1 LARLALA
8 VNKCSRIVVVT
19 VEVDWTHGAEH
30 MRAEHGLTPQ
40 EADEAAADIDAV
52 WFDPDPASKSG
63 RSVRVIGYS
72 RSRRAVLTV
81 ILVHRDG
88 GGYWGANGWE
98 SNAPDRR
105 RYEKGE

>member
-1 LARLALA
+1 MAPSTCALGVRWRRRRLTRR
-8 VNKCSRIVVVT
+8 VS
-19 VEVDWTHGAEH
+19 
-30 MRAEHGLTPQ
+30 
-40 EADEAAADIDAV
+40 DIDAV
-52 WFDPDPASKSG
+52 WFDPDPTSKSG

-81 ILVHRDG
+81 ILVHRDE

-98 SNAPDRR
+98 SSLADRR

>member
-1 LARLALA
+1 MR
-8 VNKCSRIVVVT
+8 

-30 MRAEHGLTPQ
+30 MRARHRVTPE
-40 EADEAAADIDAV
+40 EADEAVADIDAV
-52 WFDPDPASKSG
+52 WFDPDPVSKSG

-72 RSRRAVLTV
+72 RSRQAVLTV
-81 ILVHRDG
+81 ILVHRDE

-98 SNAPDRR
+98 SSAADRR